1 MEKKDYRKIKQTFA
15 ALLLFICI
23 LFCYGCA
30 NYDQQALNIA
40 KQLICGDLKNP
51 SSAVWNDV
59 HIEMKDE
66 YNRYVVYVDVSAQ
79 NGFGGYNRN
88 EYYVGFRIDN
98 DGETFYY
105 KRYLYYVTANGF
117 LTAEN
122 ARNMFFDDWGQPVTK
137 EGYSGNTQT
146 PDNSTNNENETDN
159 NQNNSGQQDTTQTS
173 YSIQYFVNDN
183 SFGSVTGELNQTVQ
197 KNSNGSSV
205 TAVAKEGYRFV
216 GWSDGVTTATRQEKN
231 VTKNISVIASF
242 EVIPTYTIEYRTGKN
257 GSINGEINQLVKE
270 GENSS
275 SVTAVPD
282 EGYRFVGWSDGI
294 TTATRQDFNVVSD
307 VNVSATFELIEY
319 TYTYKVQVSG
329 GTSMGTLN
337 GDRETVV
344 EMKGSILNDYQG
356 ELVTAYPSQEYY
368 RFIGWSDGETEITRQ
383 DKIENNKEVI
393 AQFELFYK
401 FTFVAGEGG
410 TIQGE
415 TYQEVGDGEKT
426 TAVTAVANEG
436 YEFWGW
442 QYQQYHSD
450 YYLWSETI
458 IVSSNDWTFGDTY
471 TAIFKK
477 IEYTAKYTST
487 YGGAIK
493 YEYTPFDQNANNYNS
508 NGVSSVTFT
517 ISIDNQFNAPQVTA
531 TPDENYRFVKWSDG
545 NTSPTR
551 QDLNLNGNLEVKAE
565 FVRVY
570 KFIFVAGEGGTIQGE
585 TYQEVGDGEKTTAV
599 TAVANEGY
607 EFWGWHYQQYQGDY
621 YLWSE
626 TISVSSND
634 WTFSDTYTAIFKKIQ
649 YTAKYTSTYG
659 GAIKYEYTPFDKNAN
674 NYNSNGVSS
683 VTFTIS
689 VDNQF
694 NAPQVTATADENYR
708 FVKWSDGNT
717 SPTRQDLNLNGN
729 LEVEAEF
736 VRVYKFIFVAGEG
749 GTIQGE
755 TYQEVDKGN
764 YTTAVTAVANEG
776 YEFWGW
782 HYQQYQGDYYLRSET
797 ISVSSNDWTF
807 GDYYTA
813 IFKKV

>member
-1 MEKKDYRKIKQTFA
+1 MEKRFFQILLVVIMVFSMLFGISACASDDNIVKYTYTNSQGETSYFEINFDKEEYTYKGNEWYGIWLMPNTNYSVSSTIYYSHTTNGYKIYNFHDHPLCYEFA
-15 ALLLFICI
+15 TGISEDGSI
-23 LFCYGCA
+23 LR
-30 NYDQQALNIA
+30 
-40 KQLICGDLKNP
+40 
-51 SSAVWNDV
+51 
-59 HIEMKDE
+59 IEGGV
-66 YNRYVVYVDVSAQ
+66 VVY
-79 NGFGGYNRN
+79 
-88 EYYVGFRIDN
+88 E
-98 DGETFYY
+98 
-105 KRYLYYVTANGF
+105 
-117 LTAEN
+117 
-122 ARNMFFDDWGQPVTK
+122 FFK
-137 EGYSGNTQT
+137 EGYSGNTQK
-146 PDNSTNNENETDN
+146 PDNSINNENKTEN
-159 NQNNSGQQDTTQTS
+159 NQNNTGEETTQTS

-183 SFGSVTGELNQTVQ
+183 SFGSITGEVSQTIKSYQ
-197 KNSNGSSV
+197 GGTTV
-205 TAVAKEGYRFV
+205 TAVAKDGYRFI
-216 GWSDGVTTATRQEKN
+216 GWSDGVTSATRREQN
-231 VTKNISVIASF
+231 VNNNISVTAYF
-242 EVIPTYTIEYRTGKN
+242 ELIPIYTIKYYAGQN
-257 GSINGEINQLVKE
+257 GSVIGETEQRVKE
-270 GENSS
+270 GESAD

-282 EGYRFVGWSDGI
+282 EGYRFTGWSDGVKD
-294 TTATRQDFNVVSD
+294 ATRQVFNVVSD

-319 TYTYKVQVSG
+319 TYTYKVQVRG

-344 EMKGSILNDYQG
+344 EMKGSIVNDYQG

-368 RFIGWSDGETEITRQ
+368 RFIGWSDGEKEITRQ
-383 DKIENNKEVI
+383 DKIESDKEVV

-442 QYQQYHSD
+442 HYQEYQVDHYF
-450 YYLWSETI
+450 WSEI
-458 IVSSNDWTFGDTY
+458 ISLSTQNMLFSNTY

-477 IEYTAKYTST
+477 VEYTAKYTST

-570 KFIFVAGEGGTIQGE
+570 KFT
-585 TYQEVGDGEKTTAV
+585 
-599 TAVANEGY
+599 
-607 EFWGWHYQQYQGDY
+607 
-621 YLWSE
+621 
-626 TISVSSND
+626 
-634 WTFSDTYTAIFKKIQ
+634 
-649 YTAKYTSTYG
+649 
-659 GAIKYEYTPFDKNAN
+659 
-674 NYNSNGVSS
+674 
-683 VTFTIS
+683 
-689 VDNQF
+689 
-694 NAPQVTATADENYR
+694 
-708 FVKWSDGNT
+708 
-717 SPTRQDLNLNGN
+717 
-729 LEVEAEF
+729 
-736 VRVYKFIFVAGEG
+736 FVAGEG

-755 TYQEVDKGN
+755 TYQEVDDGN

-782 HYQQYQGDYYLRSET
+782 QYQQYHSDHYYWSET
-797 ISVSSNDWTF
+797 IIVSSNDWSF
-807 GDYYTA
+807 GDCYTA

>member
-1 MEKKDYRKIKQTFA
+1 MQKKM
-15 ALLLFICI
+15 LLVLLSVVMIFSMLFGI
-23 LFCYGCA
+23 
-30 NYDQQALNIA
+30 
-40 KQLICGDLKNP
+40 
-51 SSAVWNDV
+51 SACSINNTVKYIYTN
-59 HIEMKDE
+59 
-66 YNRYVVYVDVSAQ
+66 SQ
-79 NGFGGYNRN
+79 
-88 EYYVGFRIDN
+88 
-98 DGETFYY
+98 GETSCFEIDFDKKEYTYSGNACYREGWGYMLIPNTRFEVSGNIRLDY
-105 KRYLYYVTANGF
+105 KINGYTVYKF
-117 LTAEN
+117 SNHPWNYQYPMGITSDGNILRVQWTPFN
-122 ARNMFFDDWGQPVTK
+122 SYDFIK
-137 EGYSGNTQT
+137 EGYLQDENSGN
-146 PDNSTNNENETDN
+146 NSNNNDENSN
-159 NQNNSGQQDTTQTS
+159 NNSNNNDENSNNNSEQQETTQTS
-173 YSIQYFVNDN
+173 YSIEYFVNDN
-183 SFGSVTGELNQTVQ
+183 NFGSVTGELNQTVKSYQ
-197 KNSNGSSV
+197 NGTNV
-205 TAVAKEGYRFV
+205 TAVAKDGYRFI

-231 VTKNISVIASF
+231 VTKNISVTAYF
-242 EVIPTYTIEYRTGKN
+242 EIIPTYTIEYHTGGN
-257 GSINGEINQLVKE
+257 GSIDGETNQLVKE

-282 EGYRFVGWSDGI
+282 EGYRFAGWSDGVKD
-294 TTATRQDFNVVSD
+294 ATRQDFNVVSD

-356 ELVTAYPSQEYY
+356 ELVTVYPSQGYY

-383 DKIENNKEVI
+383 DKIESDKEVI

-401 FTFVAGEGG
+401 FNFVAGDGG

-415 TYQEVGDGEKT
+415 TYQEVGAGNYT

-436 YEFWGW
+436 YKFWGW

-458 IVSSNDWTFGDTY
+458 SLSTQDMLFSNTY

-487 YGGAIK
+487 YGGTIK

-570 KFIFVAGEGGTIQGE
+570 KFT
-585 TYQEVGDGEKTTAV
+585 
-599 TAVANEGY
+599 
-607 EFWGWHYQQYQGDY
+607 
-621 YLWSE
+621 
-626 TISVSSND
+626 
-634 WTFSDTYTAIFKKIQ
+634 
-649 YTAKYTSTYG
+649 
-659 GAIKYEYTPFDKNAN
+659 
-674 NYNSNGVSS
+674 
-683 VTFTIS
+683 
-689 VDNQF
+689 
-694 NAPQVTATADENYR
+694 
-708 FVKWSDGNT
+708 
-717 SPTRQDLNLNGN
+717 
-729 LEVEAEF
+729 
-736 VRVYKFIFVAGEG
+736 FVAGEG

-755 TYQEVDKGN
+755 TYQEVDAGN

-782 HYQQYQGDYYLRSET
+782 QYQQYHSDYYLWSET
-797 ISVSSNDWTF
+797 ITVSSNDWTF
-807 GDYYTA
+807 GDCYTA